1 MARRG
6 VLGLVAAATLL
17 AGGAALARDL
27 AADAP
32 YPVEAPE
39 APAAAA
45 HPKHHDAKQAAVPL
59 PRAAP
64 VQTTASAPPPEK
76 PAAALAPAIAVPMPK
91 AAPQR
96 PAEPVAPK
104 LAALP
109 PAKPEP
115 KSEAKPAPVAERS
128 TDIFAGIPAGE
139 RLKIQA
145 SLLWAGDYTGAS
157 GSEDPMLTAIKNFQK
172 RIKAR
177 VTGVLTAEERA
188 RLVAA
193 DDNHAEAFG
202 WTVVTD
208 PATGIRIG
216 LPAKLVTQAH
226 DTAQG
231 TRWSSKH
238 GEVQVETFRLKRAD
252 LKLDAVFEEMKRGPG
267 GAGNRKIETSA
278 LRDDGFV
285 ISGMQGL
292 KFFTVRA
299 KMRDGEVRGVT
310 VSYDQMMETIVAPVT
325 VAMAS
330 AFTPFPE
337 RNAPFAALAKAVD
350 YGSGVVVSARGHI
363 VTSARLAE
371 GCQVLLASGLGNAER
386 IAEDK
391 TQGLALLRIY
401 GRRSLHPVAL
411 SDAPKPGE
419 AKLIGIPDP
428 RAQNGHTALTE
439 VKARLTT
446 GGIELRQPA
455 PMAGLAGAAAID
467 AQGHFAGIAEMRNI
481 VVASNEPAIAP
492 VRLVGASAIRD
503 FLAANGVTPA
513 AASGDARDAVVR
525 IICVRH

>member
-1 MARRG
+1 MANRLL
-6 VLGLVAAATLL
+6 LGMAAAATLL
-17 AGGAALARDL
+17 AGGGALARDL

-32 YPVEAPE
+32 YPAAAPE
-39 APAAAA
+39 SSAKPHVKPHHPATVPLPPAVRRPAAA
-45 HPKHHDAKQAAVPL
+45 V
-59 PRAAP
+59 
-64 VQTTASAPPPEK
+64 PPEK
-76 PAAALAPAIAVPMPK
+76 PAETAAVPIPK
-91 AAPQR
+91 PAPEKAK
-96 PAEPVAPK
+96 AETPPPK

-109 PAKPEP
+109 PVKPEP
-115 KSEAKPAPVAERS
+115 KPEAKPSPVAERS
-128 TDIFAGIPAGE
+128 NDIFAGIPAGE

-145 SLLWAGDYTGAS
+145 SLLWAGDYTGAT

-172 RIKAR
+172 RIKAK

-193 DDNHAEAFG
+193 DKDHADAFG

-208 PATGIRIG
+208 PATGVRLG
-216 LPAKLVTQAH
+216 LPGKLVTQAH
-226 DTAQG
+226 DTANG
-231 TRWSSKH
+231 TLWTSKH
-238 GEVQVETFRLKRAD
+238 GDVQVETFRIKRAGLKFAD
-252 LKLDAVFEEMKRGPG
+252 LFEEMKRGAG
-267 GAGNRKIETSA
+267 GNVGNRKIETSA

-292 KFFTVRA
+292 KYFTTRA

-310 VSYDQMMETIVAPVT
+310 VSYDQAVETIVAPVT

-337 RNAPFAALAKAVD
+337 RNAPFAALSKAVD
-350 YGSGVVVSARGHI
+350 YGSGIVVSARGHI
-363 VTSARLAE
+363 VTAARLAE

-391 TQGLALLRIY
+391 AQGLALLRIY
-401 GRRSLHPVAL
+401 GRHGLHAVTL
-411 SDAPKPGE
+411 SAAAQPGE

-428 RAQNGHTALTE
+428 RAQGGSMTPTE
-439 VKARLTT
+439 VKARLTAA

-481 VVASNEPAIAP
+481 VVASNEPSIAP
-492 VRLVGASAIRD
+492 VRLVGTETIRG
-503 FLAANGVTPA
+503 FLMAHGVTPA
-513 AASGDARDAVVR
+513 ATSGAAKDAVVR
-525 IICVRH
+525 IICVRK